1 MGSKET
7 LASSHHR
14 TGMGQGQYYDQD
26 CDNGLCCC
34 EYLNADGERSHI
46 LALCCDCEAVD
57 KAADGLFAGQGLSDS
72 SVGEILTVI
81 EDRLRLPFKGGALRL
96 PLGKVLPVILLPS
109 LLYIASLH
117 PLLLLFSSLL
127 LPVLFFV
134 ALRLLFKH
142 RPQSQFFL
150 YWSYSSAACL
160 IYLYEVKLVGL
171 FWDLP
176 KIVSWWENLVL
187 VVLALASIEAYRRLR
202 VQAARTRKSSGE
214 ERNCRICERRVEGKD
229 HHCVWLGLC
238 VSTANRPT
246 FLLLLFLLFTASSH
260 LSLLLT
266 SAACPSITLL
276 GPILLP
282 KVCWPYDS
290 NSRLL
295 LVGGLYSGVVAL
307 LVALLLLEQLTRSC
321 RRRISSFF

>member
-1 MGSKET
+1 MGSKES

-14 TGMGQGQYYDQD
+14 TGMGQGQYHDQD
-26 CDNGLCCC
+26 EDNGLCCC

-109 LLYIASLH
+109 LLYISSLH
-117 PLLLLFSSLL
+117 PLILLLSSLL
-127 LPVLFFV
+127 LPVLFIV

-187 VVLALASIEAYRRLR
+187 VVLALASIAVYRRLR
-202 VQAARTRKSSGE
+202 IQAARTRKSSGE

-238 VSTANRPT
+238 VSTANRST
-246 FLLLLFLLFTASSH
+246 FLLLLFLLTTAASH

-307 LVALLLLEQLTRSC
+307 LVALLLIEQLSRNC